1 MITLLVT
8 AAALLLLLI
17 GTPVF
22 VVICGLAL
30 YLFSSSGIDLSAV
43 VIEIHRLA
51 TTPVLVAIPLFT
63 FAGYLLSESGAPRR
77 LIRLADALLGW
88 LPGGLAV
95 IALLTCAIFTAL
107 TGATGL
113 TIIALGGILLPA
125 MSRGKY
131 PESFS
136 LGLLTTSGT
145 LGLLFPPSLPLIV
158 YAIVA
163 KVGIGELFVAG
174 LLPGALLVVVL
185 SAYSIF
191 VAARLRVPRK
201 TFRTGELVAAVGGC
215 IWELPLPFVV
225 LGGIY
230 TGYFAVSEAAAIT
243 AMYVFV
249 VEVLV
254 LRDIRWGVLPEL
266 IKQSMVLVGGVLII
280 LGAAMG
286 LTNYLIDAEIPM
298 QMLAFFQAHIDSRL
312 VFLVVLN
319 LFLLAVGCTMGIFSA
334 LVVVV
339 PLIAPIAQA
348 YAIDPGNRCFHPTPG
363 HQSFHRRPA
372 LRPAGAQTL
381 RGLPAFRR
389 PSARRPR
396 PDHLLAL
403 AEPIPGSLT
412 RSNPKESVHAKT
424 IARVSQRR
432 AGQPAAGRRR
442 QYRCGCRTADP
453 GPAVADFGAA
463 RRPCE
468 SGRRFGARPGRRP
481 HPGPP
486 AEGLCPGPGHP
497 QGPHPVGRTHGETPG
512 PAGEP
517 GAGDRQFLLHV

>member
-1 MITLLVT
+1 MITLLIT

-30 YLFSSSGIDLSAV
+30 YLFSASGIDLSAV

-88 LPGGLAV
+88 LPGGLSV
-95 IALLTCAIFTAL
+95 IALGTCAIFTAL

-163 KVGIGELFVAG
+163 KVDIGQLFVAA
-174 LLPGALLVVVL
+174 LLPGALLVVLL
-185 SAYSIF
+185 SAYSIL

-201 TFRTGELVAAVGGC
+201 TFRAGELVAAVRGC
-215 IWELPLPFVV
+215 IWELPLPIVV

-249 VEVLV
+249 VEVLI

-298 QMLAFFQAHIDSRL
+298 QMLDFFQAHIASRL

-339 PLIAPIAQA
+339 PLITPIAQA
-348 YAIDPGNRCFHPTPG
+348 YAIDPIHLGIIFLTNLEIGASLPPLGINLFIAGLRFE
-363 HQSFHRRPA
+363 RPVLKLYA
-372 LRPAGAQTL
+372 ACLPFV
-381 RGLPAFRR
+381 GL
-389 PSARRPR
+389 
-396 PDHLLAL
+396 LLAAL
-403 AEPIPGSLT
+403 ALITYWPWLSLVLV
-412 RSNPKESVHAKT
+412 R
-424 IARVSQRR
+424 
-432 AGQPAAGRRR
+432 
-442 QYRCGCRTADP
+442 
-453 GPAVADFGAA
+453 
-463 RRPCE
+463 
-468 SGRRFGARPGRRP
+468 
-481 HPGPP
+481 
-486 AEGLCPGPGHP
+486 
-497 QGPHPVGRTHGETPG
+497 
-512 PAGEP
+512 
-517 GAGDRQFLLHV
+517 